1 MEEEKQSRRRGAKP
15 PKKEDL
21 LEIHN
26 WYEKMDKK
34 YHLKCH
40 NPNFK
45 THNIKVPFRMCIIG
59 NSGSMKTNT
68 LLNLL
73 HTMTGTF
80 ESIFYITKNKDEP
93 LLNFLEDKLGKKGL
107 KITEGLA
114 SVPDLDKID
123 KESNTLIILD
133 DLVNE
138 PKKEQKII
146 SDYYIRCRKRNCSI
160 VYISQSFYAIPSM
173 IRNNINY
180 LIIKQVSSMR
190 NLTMIM
196 RECSLGITK
205 EALTT
210 MYKEATKDKKNFMM
224 IDLEE
229 GDPLK
234 RFRFN
239 LDCYFE
245 LTEDDFK

>member
-1 MEEEKQSRRRGAKP
+1 MPKKE
-15 PKKEDL
+15 KKEDL
-21 LEIHN
+21 LEVKN
-26 WYEKMDKK
+26 YYEVMNKK
-34 YHLKCH
+34 YHLKSH
-40 NPNFK
+40 NPNYEIHK
-45 THNIKVPFRMCIIG
+45 IKVPFRMLIIG

-73 HTMTGTF
+73 NTMSNTF
-80 ESIFYITKNKDEP
+80 EKIYYITKNKDEP

-107 KITEGLA
+107 EITEGLS

-138 PKKEQKII
+138 PKKDQKVI

-160 VYISQSFYAIPSM
+160 VYISQSFYDVPRM

-180 LIIKQVSSMR
+180 LIVKQVSSMR

-205 EALTT
+205 ESLTT
-210 MYKEATKDKKNFMM
+210 MYKEATKEKKNFML

-239 LDCYFE
+239 FDCYFE
-245 LTEDDFK
+245 LTEADFK

>member
-1 MEEEKQSRRRGAKP
+1 MAEEKQRRKGSKD
-15 PKKEDL
+15 KKEDL
-21 LEIHN
+21 LEVHN
-26 WYEKMDKK
+26 WYEKMPSK

-93 LLNFLEDKLGKKGL
+93 LLNFLEDKLGNKGL

-160 VYISQSFYAIPSM
+160 VYISQSFYDIPKM

-180 LIIKQVSSMR
+180 LIIKQVSSMK
-190 NLTMIM
+190 NLTMIT

-210 MYKEATKDKKNFMM
+210 MYKEATKDKKNFML

>member
-1 MEEEKQSRRRGAKP
+1 MPKNPLLEGERKSRKQ
-15 PKKEDL
+15 EDL
-21 LEIHN
+21 LEIKN
-26 WYEKMDKK
+26 YYEVMNKK
-34 YHLKCH
+34 YHLKNH
-40 NPNFK
+40 NPNYDV
-45 THNIKVPFRMCIIG
+45 HHIKVPFRMLIVG

-73 HTMTGTF
+73 NAMTGTF

-93 LLNFLEDKLGKKGL
+93 LLNFLEDKLGNKGL
-107 KITEGLA
+107 KITEGLS

-160 VYISQSFYAIPSM
+160 VYISQSFYDIPKM
-173 IRNNINY
+173 IRSNINY
-180 LIIKQVSSMR
+180 LIIKQVSSMK
-190 NLTMIM
+190 NLTMIA
-196 RECSLGITK
+196 RECSLGISK
-205 EALTT
+205 ETLTQ
-210 MYKEATKDKKNFMM
+210 MYKEATKEKKNFIL

-229 GDPLK
+229 GDVTK

-239 LDCYFE
+239 FDSYFE
-245 LTEDDFK
+245 LTDEDFK

>member
-1 MEEEKQSRRRGAKP
+1 MAEEKQTRRGKP
-15 PKKEDL
+15 PKEDL
-21 LEIHN
+21 LEVHN
-26 WYEKMDKK
+26 WYERMPSK

-73 HTMTGTF
+73 HTMTETF

-93 LLNFLEDKLGKKGL
+93 LLNFLEDKLGNKGL

-160 VYISQSFYAIPSM
+160 VYISQSFYDIPKM

-180 LIIKQVSSMR
+180 LIIKQVSSMK
-190 NLTMIM
+190 NLTMIT
-196 RECSLGITK
+196 RECSLGIK
-205 EALTT
+205 PQALTT
-210 MYKEATKDKKNFMM
+210 MYKEATKDKKNFML